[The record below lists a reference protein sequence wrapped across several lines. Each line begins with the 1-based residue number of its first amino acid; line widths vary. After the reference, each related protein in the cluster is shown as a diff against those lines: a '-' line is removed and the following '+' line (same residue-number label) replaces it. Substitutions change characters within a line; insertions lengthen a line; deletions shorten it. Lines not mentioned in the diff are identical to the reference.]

1 MSGSL
6 DLFSMSI
13 FPSSHLPTRSNLRV
27 LRSVIATGT
36 YRSPFVPN
44 SPDLNAQLH
53 DTHMFG
59 AFLLLERLLGEREPE
74 HKQQREEADFGGA

>member
-1 MSGSL
+1 M
-6 DLFSMSI
+6 
-13 FPSSHLPTRSNLRV
+13 
-27 LRSVIATGT
+27 
-36 YRSPFVPN
+36 PN